1 MPSWRKVTIDMEE
14 VASGHMQG
22 GWRLSAG
29 NRKDIFPSN
38 MTQAQVEKAIRNAY
52 RHGEALKSQGI
63 NGERVFVSG
72 PFGSGRIEMW
82 VNKETKI
89 IESAWPKF

>member
-82 VNKETKI
+82 VNKETK
-89 IESAWPKF
+89 